1 MEKNYIREEEF
12 HLAPIPLWL
21 SVAIQIALLLLT
33 AYFSMLEVVAESLN
47 ENRLERLKDEGSEQ
61 AERLLPLLPEM
72 QDAAESM
79 YTMGTLLNL
88 FSGLFACA
96 AFLPRLAAL
105 TPGLPLEWLYL
116 AAMGLILCLI
126 VRLAGVVFPRR
137 RASLE
142 VDRLCLS
149 MFDSLRKMQRLAR
162 PMTCLINGVANALLK
177 LVGADP
183 EQAGDPVTEDEILT
197 MVDRSEE
204 KGAIESN
211 EREMIENIFEFN
223 NLNAEDCMTH
233 RTGIYAISLD
243 STPEEIITTIQESGN
258 SRFPVYREDIDN
270 VVGILSARRF
280 FLNLLS
286 KEPKPLSELIRPAF
300 FVPESMHTDTL
311 FHEMQRRKDHIA
323 IVVDEY
329 GGTSG
334 LITME
339 DLLEQI
345 VGNIYDEFD
354 PQEEQ
359 PIQPQPDGTWRVAGS
374 CGLETLCET
383 LDIEPI
389 DDEEYDTV
397 GGLVF
402 SQLTAIPDDGSHPE
416 VECFG
421 LHIRVDSLVDRRV
434 EWTTIWKL
442 PPEFDEEEKSE

>member
-1 MEKNYIREEEF
+1 M
-12 HLAPIPLWL
+12 APIPLWL
-21 SVAIQIALLLLT
+21 AAAIQVALLALT
-33 AYFSMLEVVAESLN
+33 AYFSTLEVVAESLN
-47 ENRLERLKDEGSEQ
+47 ESRLERLREEGSDR
-61 AERLLPLLPEM
+61 ADHILSLLPQM
-72 QDAAESM
+72 QDAEECM

-88 FSGLFACA
+88 CSGLFACA
-96 AFLPRLAAL
+96 AFLPHLMAR
-105 TPGLPLEWLYL
+105 TPGSPLAWLYL
-116 AAMGLILCLI
+116 AVMALVLCLI
-126 VRLAGVVFPRR
+126 VRLAGVVYPRR
-137 RASLE
+137 RASMN

-149 MFDSLRKMQRLAR
+149 LFSALCMAQSLTRPLAR
-162 PMTCLINGVANALLK
+162 LTDRAANLL
-177 LVGADP
+177 LRLSGIDP
-183 EQAGDPVTEDEILT
+183 RKAGDPVTEDEILT

-211 EREMIENIFEFN
+211 EKEMIENIFEFN

-233 RTGIYAISLD
+233 RTAIHAISLD
-243 STPEEIITTIQESGN
+243 STPEEILSAIQESGN

-270 VVGILSARRF
+270 VVGILSTRVF
-280 FLNLLS
+280 LLNLHA
-286 KEPKPLSELIRPAF
+286 KEPKPLPELLRPVF
-300 FVPESMHTDTL
+300 FVPESMHTDIL

-359 PIQPQPDGTWRVAGS
+359 PIQPQPDGSWRVAGT
-374 CGLETLCET
+374 CDLETLCEA
-383 LDIEPI
+383 LEIEPI

-434 EWTTIWKL
+434 EWTTVRKL
-442 PPEFDEEEKSE
+442 PPQSEKEEKTA